1 LNPAVSDH
9 FRFVGKVTHLS
20 QKGMGVVR
28 HEKADL
34 TYFISGTWPGDV
46 GEFEVSDRPLNNKK
60 FGFARLLRLIE
71 PSTERVDPLCPYH
84 GENGTGCS
92 GCPWMIARYS
102 SQLEQKRNRL
112 LYALTRVGIDA
123 TQLTVLPV
131 HPAPQLFGYR
141 NRFQVKTDGRRLGY
155 VIEGTH
161 DLMPIGDCLVLNP
174 ACGNLLKAMVASL
187 PRVDW
192 LPSEGRDWNFIDLD
206 DEMTVDQIQ
215 LNQKRSF
222 RQGNTAQ
229 NEVIKAWLVQKL
241 AECDS
246 SGKAVELFCG
256 SGNFTEIIAQ
266 AGFSEIIACES
277 DFTAIQMLKA
287 RQFERVSARQVN
299 LFQPLIWKILR
310 KAVANAKIL
319 ILDPPRAG
327 LSNMRGFFEAF
338 SKLKRIYYISCDPET
353 FARDAKV
360 FTQQGWVI
368 RELQPIDLFPHTPHV
383 EILAFFEKV

>member
-1 LNPAVSDH
+1 MADH
-9 FRFVGKVTHLS
+9 LRFIGKVTHLS

-28 HEKADL
+28 HEAAGL
-34 TYFISGTWPGDV
+34 TCFVSGTWPGDI
-46 GEFEVSDRPLNNKK
+46 GEFEISDRPLNNKK

-71 PSTERVDPLCPYH
+71 PSTERVDPLCTYH

-92 GCPWMIARYS
+92 GCPWMIARYP

-112 LYALTRVGIDA
+112 IYALIRVGIDT

-141 NRFQVKTDGRRLGY
+141 NRFQVKTDGRQLGY

-161 DLMPIGDCLVLNP
+161 DLMPVDDCLVLNTI
-174 ACGNLLKAMVASL
+174 CGNLLKAMVASL

-192 LPSEGRDWNFIDLD
+192 RPDKSHDWNFIDLD
-206 DEMTVDQIQ
+206 DEMTTDQIQ
-215 LNQKRSF
+215 LNQKRPF

-229 NEVIKAWLVQKL
+229 NEVIKTWLAQKL
-241 AECDS
+241 AEGDS

-277 DFTAIQMLKA
+277 DSKAIQILKA
-287 RQFERVSARQVN
+287 RQFERVRARQAD
-299 LFQPLIWKILR
+299 LFQPLIWKIL
-310 KAVANAKIL
+310 KKTVSDATTLV
-319 ILDPPRAG
+319 LDPPRAG

-338 SKLKRIYYISCDPET
+338 SRLKRIYYISCDPET
-353 FARDAKV
+353 FARDTRV
-360 FTQQGWVI
+360 FIRQGWVI
-368 RELQPIDLFPHTPHV
+368 RELQPIDFFPHTPHV
-383 EILAFFEKV
+383 EILTFFEKP